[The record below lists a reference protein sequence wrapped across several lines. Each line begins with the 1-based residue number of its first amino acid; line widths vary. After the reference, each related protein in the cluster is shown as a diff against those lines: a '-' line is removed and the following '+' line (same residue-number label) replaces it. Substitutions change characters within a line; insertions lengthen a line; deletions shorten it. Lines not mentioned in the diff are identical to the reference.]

1 MGRHW
6 DNIGAFWDNI
16 TAFWDDTY
24 FYLTGGRDNTKTPH
38 VVPKSPYVVP
48 FFGVIFQQNHM
59 VSYCWDNRDN
69 WDDVFCIYIRK
80 IESRGV
86 KVNHKKSQYRAI
98 DLTEQ
103 QVATTNVKTGEKTA

>member
-1 MGRHW
+1 MSSQNRLMLSH
-6 DNIGAFWDNI
+6 
-16 TAFWDDTY
+16 
-24 FYLTGGRDNTKTPH
+24 
-38 VVPKSPYVVP
+38 

-59 VSYCWDNRDN
+59 VSYWWDNRDN

>member
-1 MGRHW
+1 
-6 DNIGAFWDNI
+6 
-16 TAFWDDTY
+16 
-24 FYLTGGRDNTKTPH
+24 
-38 VVPKSPYVVP
+38 
-48 FFGVIFQQNHM
+48 M